1 MQLRE
6 LTSLTVSTLD
16 APANKLARWLTVT
29 GIKRVLQ
36 NSSMTLDFDEIIH
49 RRQVVIIRGAVGT
62 LGESNTSVLMQLA
75 LSLLTAALAR
85 QQDIVLLAIF
95 AWCR

>member
-1 MQLRE
+1 M
-6 LTSLTVSTLD
+6 ST
-16 APANKLARWLTVT
+16 
-29 GIKRVLQ
+29 
-36 NSSMTLDFDEIIH
+36 